1 MARQIFLLSLLVM
14 TFSCKNKQETVKFT
28 YPETR
33 KSDHVDIYFGQT
45 IADPYNWLENDT
57 SAEVVEW
64 VKAQNKVTNAY
75 LSTIPYREK
84 IRKRLKE
91 LWNYPRYS
99 VPFHAAEK
107 YFIFKNDG
115 LQQQAVL
122 YLMHGINGKEEVLLD
137 PNKFSKDGTVALTNI
152 VPSPDGK
159 YLAYGI
165 SSAGSD
171 WIEIKVLDLES
182 RVELSDKLNWIKFSG
197 VAWYKDGFF
206 YSRFDKPASG
216 KEFSEKN
223 KNHKVF
229 YHRLGTPQEKD
240 KLIFEDKQHPFR
252 TFSAE
257 VTEDERFLII
267 YGSESTNGN
276 SVFYKNLEKNDKE
289 FTIVDPGF
297 AFENEIIGN
306 IGDTLLMKTNNDAPN
321 YRLVMINTSEKG
333 NVYRDIIPQQ
343 DYPLT
348 GVVMMKGKLVASYI
362 QDVVSKIY
370 LYNLSGIRE
379 SEIKL
384 PGPGT
389 LTGFNARKDD
399 TIAFYGFTS
408 FTFPSVIYA
417 FDLKK
422 NKSSVYRESKI
433 NFDLSNYQTEQ
444 VFYPSKDG
452 TKIPMFLTYRKDL
465 KKNGKNPVLLYGY
478 GGFNVNLMP
487 NFSVSS
493 LILLE
498 NGGIF
503 AFCNLRGG
511 GEYGEKWH
519 EAGMREN
526 KQNVF
531 DDFISAAEYLIS
543 QKYTSADKIAI
554 RGGSNGGLLVGA
566 CMTQR
571 PDLFK
576 VAIPEVGVLD
586 MLKYH
591 KFTIG
596 GHWVDEYGC
605 SDYEEQF
612 RYLIKYS
619 PLHNIREGINYPAT
633 LVTTADHDD
642 RVVPAHSFKF
652 IATLQ
657 EKYKGDNPVMI
668 RIEEKAGHG
677 AGTPIS
683 KTIDLNTDI
692 WSFIFFNMGIE
703 PVYQ

>member
-1 MARQIFLLSLLVM
+1 MKRQIILLSLLMM
-14 TFSCKNKQETVKFT
+14 TFSCKKKQEEAKFI

-33 KSDHVDIYFGQT
+33 KSDHVDTYFGQQVP
-45 IADPYNWLENDT
+45 DPYNWLEDDT
-57 SAEVVEW
+57 AAEVVAW

-75 LSTIPYREK
+75 LEKIPYREK
-84 IRKRLKE
+84 IRKRLTE

-107 YFIFKNDG
+107 YFLLKNDG
-115 LQQQAVL
+115 LQQQSVL
-122 YLMHGINGKEEVLLD
+122 YMMRGPDGKEELLLD
-137 PNKFSKDGTVALTNI
+137 PNKFSEDGTVALSDI
-152 VPSPDGK
+152 EPSPDGK

-165 SSAGSD
+165 ARAGSD
-171 WIEIKVLDLES
+171 WNEIYVLDLETGKK
-182 RVELSDKLNWIKFSG
+182 LDDKLEWIKFSG
-197 VAWYKDGFF
+197 VAWYKNGFF
-206 YSRFDKPASG
+206 YSRFDKPVKG

-223 KNHKVF
+223 KNHKVY
-229 YHRLGTPQEKD
+229 YHTLGTSQSKD
-240 KLIFEDKQHPFR
+240 QLVYRDNQHPFR
-252 TFSAE
+252 TFSAD
-257 VTEDERFLII
+257 VTEDQRFLII

-276 SVFYKNLEKNDKE
+276 SVMYKNLEKSDKE
-289 FTIVDPGF
+289 FTVLEPGF
-297 AFENEIIGN
+297 EFENTVIQN
-306 IGDTLLMKTNNDAPN
+306 IGDTLLMKTNNGAPN
-321 YRLVMINTSEKG
+321 YKLVSINTAEKE
-333 NVYRDIIPQQ
+333 NVIRDLIPQK
-343 DYPLT
+343 DYPLVN
-348 GVVMMKGKLVASYI
+348 VVLMKNNLITVYI

-370 LYNLSGIRE
+370 RYSPDGRMLE
-379 SEIKL
+379 EIKL
-384 PGPGT
+384 PGPGN

-399 TIAFYGFTS
+399 TIAFFGFTS
-408 FTFPSVIYA
+408 FTFPSTVFKY
-417 FDLKK
+417 DLMK
-422 NKSSVYRESKI
+422 NSVSVFRKSEI
-433 NFDLSNYQTEQ
+433 NFDLSKYKTEQ
-444 VFYPSKDG
+444 VFYLSKDG
-452 TKIPMFLTYRKDL
+452 TKVPMFLTYRKDL
-465 KKNGKNPVLLYGY
+465 EKNGKNPVLLYGY
-478 GGFNVNLMP
+478 GGFNISLMP

-503 AFCNLRGG
+503 AYCNLRGG

-531 DDFISAAEYLIS
+531 DDFIAAAEYLIKE
-543 QKYTSADKIAI
+543 KYTSADKIAI

-596 GHWVDEYGC
+596 GHWVDEYGS
-605 SDYEEQF
+605 SDNEEQF

-619 PLHNIREGINYPAT
+619 PLHNIRENVEYPAT

-657 EKYKGDNPVMI
+657 EKYKGNNPVMI

-677 AGTPIS
+677 AGTPVS

-692 WSFIFFNMGIE
+692 WAFIFYNLGIQ
-703 PVYQ
+703 PNY